1 MLPEKTTIASVRH
14 YRLKVAGLLDEDF
27 VQPFCPPGVKIDR
40 EVGVT
45 RLSNIRL
52 DQAGLIGLMRQ
63 LHNLNCVIL
72 TITGEEH
79 DSNHPYTGV

>member
-1 MLPEKTTIASVRH
+1 MLSEKATIASARYYH
-14 YRLKVAGLLDEDF
+14 LKVAGWLDEDF

-40 EVGVT
+40 EEGATV
-45 RLSNIRL
+45 LSNICI
-52 DQAGLIGLMRQ
+52 DQAGLIGLMRH

-79 DSNHPYTGV
+79 DSDHTFTGI

>member
-1 MLPEKTTIASVRH
+1 MLLEKTTIANVRH

-40 EVGVT
+40 EVGIT
-45 RLSNIRL
+45 RLSNIHL

-79 DSNHPYTGV
+79 DNDNTIDHV